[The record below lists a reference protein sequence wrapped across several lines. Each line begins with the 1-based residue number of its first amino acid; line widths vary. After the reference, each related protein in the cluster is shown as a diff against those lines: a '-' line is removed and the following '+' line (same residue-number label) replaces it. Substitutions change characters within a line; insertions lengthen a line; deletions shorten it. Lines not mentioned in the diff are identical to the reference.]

1 MFRSDAKTKA
11 RYQEKAKKAKLYYC
25 KEMEKFRRDY
35 PKYVKYVNDQ
45 PQEQQE
51 FLLPDLSQV

>member
-1 MFRSDAKTKA
+1 
-11 RYQEKAKKAKLYYC
+11 
-25 KEMEKFRRDY
+25 MEKFRRDN